1 MATETKNYA
10 LLEEQSSSPKRGSV
24 FMKYVVGL
32 MIVGLVYVGLIT
44 SSASTG
50 AVSLRPAPYTST
62 EYVAEDAS
70 TEDLAEWHQGRRR
83 SMKSAMKSKKN
94 RKGHASRR
102 GETTRS
108 DSRQCYRKCI
118 LPKHCW
124 LAADP
129 PACRKVCKDKCNF
142 RR

>member
-10 LLEEQSSSPKRGSV
+10 LLEEQSSSPKRGST

-62 EYVAEDAS
+62 EYVAGDAS
-70 TEDLAEWHQGRRR
+70 TEMQASYCKQAR
-83 SMKSAMKSKKN
+83 KKWF
-94 RKGHASRR
+94 
-102 GETTRS
+102 
-108 DSRQCYRKCI
+108 QQI
-118 LPKHCW
+118 V
-124 LAADP
+124 
-129 PACRKVCKDKCNF
+129 CR
-142 RR
+142 